1 MTLKNLL
8 RAGAFGAGLAGLA
21 AVPGASAQPASAM
34 AETDPQP
41 IQAPDE
47 LFVEYTGA
55 VYFLSVANI
64 SLSARF
70 SEADYSAAAT
80 FESAGLLR
88 WFDDTNIEATAIGYR
103 SQGALIPYRYEHINY
118 ASDKGRL
125 VGIDYPGNVAMPD
138 VNPPFGSM
146 GQPPA
151 TDAERAGA
159 LDPITVMLGL
169 SLAIPGDR
177 DTPCTGT
184 QPVFDGKSR
193 YNLRF
198 ENAGLDQ
205 VRTRAWRGE
214 AVRCRAYVEPVSG
227 YDPGDRPTEEEIA
240 RPAHIWLAP
249 INGAYI
255 PVRFRAAT
263 QIGDI
268 NVTATRITVTGPASD
283 AATTGADLAND

>member
-1 MTLKNLL
+1 MTLNAFLS
-8 RAGAFGAGLAGLA
+8 AGALGAGLAALA
-21 AVPGASAQPASAM
+21 LAQGASAQPAPA
-34 AETDPQP
+34 QP
-41 IQAPDE
+41 ISAQIEPPAE

-70 SEADYSAAAT
+70 SDVDYAAAST
-80 FESAGLLR
+80 FQSAGLLR

-103 SQGALIPYRYEHINY
+103 GEAGLIPYRYEHINF

-125 VGIDYPGNVAMPD
+125 VGIDFPDNVAMPD
-138 VNPPFGSM
+138 VSPPFGSM

-169 SLAIPGDR
+169 SLAMPGDR
-177 DTPCTGT
+177 ETPCTGT
-184 QPVFDGKSR
+184 LPVFDGKSR

-249 INGAYI
+249 INDVYV

-268 NVTATRITVTGPASD
+268 NVTATRITLGGPAGD
-283 AATTGADLAND
+283 

>member
-1 MTLKNLL
+1 MTLNAFL
-8 RAGAFGAGLAGLA
+8 RAGALGASLTALAL
-21 AVPGASAQPASAM
+21 VQGASAQPAPAG
-34 AETDPQP
+34 AAQIEPP
-41 IQAPDE
+41 AE

-70 SEADYSAAAT
+70 SEVDYSAAAT
-80 FESAGLLR
+80 FQSAGLLR
-88 WFDDTNIEATAIGYR
+88 WFDDTNIEASAIGYR
-103 SQGALIPYRYEHINY
+103 GEAGLIPYRYEHINY

-125 VGIDYPGNVAMPD
+125 VGIDFPDNVAMPD

-169 SLAIPGDR
+169 SLAMPGDR

-184 QPVFDGKSR
+184 LPVFDGKSR
-193 YNLRF
+193 YDLRF
-198 ENAGLDQ
+198 ENAGMDQ

-214 AVRCRAYVEPVSG
+214 AVRCRAYVEPVAG

-249 INGAYI
+249 INDVYV

-268 NVTATRITVTGPASD
+268 NVTATRITVGGPASG
-283 AATTGADLAND
+283 AVPAGADSSND